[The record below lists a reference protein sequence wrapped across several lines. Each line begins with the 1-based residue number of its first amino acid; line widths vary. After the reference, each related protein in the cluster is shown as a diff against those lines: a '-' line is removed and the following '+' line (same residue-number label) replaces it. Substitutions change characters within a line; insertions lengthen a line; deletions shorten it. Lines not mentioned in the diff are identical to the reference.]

1 VHLDRVDRWLGPCLV
16 LTAIVW
22 LWLCYAY
29 IPGARSEGEPGPRAF
44 PILLGI
50 LLAGLGLAI
59 ALSAFAVSRKTEAES
74 TEVLTRREARIVA
87 GTFGLLM
94 LYAFLLDKLG
104 FLIAT
109 PVAVL
114 LALHGILRVRSWLAS
129 LSLAAGLTSA
139 CWVFFVMLLKAPLPR
154 GAWFL

>member
-1 VHLDRVDRWLGPCLV
+1 MRLDHVDRWLGPCV
-16 LTAIVW
+16 ALTALLW

-44 PILLGI
+44 PVLLGI
-50 LLAGLGLAI
+50 VLAVLGLAI
-59 ALSAFAVSRKTEAES
+59 ALSALAASNRPQAES
-74 TEVLTRREARIVA
+74 TEALTHREARIVA
-87 GTFGLLM
+87 WTFGLLM

-114 LALHGILRVRSWLAS
+114 LALHGILRVRSWFAS
-129 LSLAAGLTSA
+129 LSLAAGLTSV
-139 CWVFFVMLLKAPLPR
+139 CWLFFVLLLKAPLPR